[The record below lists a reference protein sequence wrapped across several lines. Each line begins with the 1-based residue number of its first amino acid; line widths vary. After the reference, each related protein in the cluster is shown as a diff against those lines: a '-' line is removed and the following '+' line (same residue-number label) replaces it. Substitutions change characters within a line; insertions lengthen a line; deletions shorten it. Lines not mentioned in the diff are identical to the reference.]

1 MRKKIVAMML
11 ITMMAVNVTA
21 CGGPANNGSGVSK
34 KTESTKKE
42 EKEYVDNIDAVAT
55 KPEDYKGKYIKFYG
69 IVSTVEDDDD
79 FYGCQVYVDLD
90 YNNSV
95 LLEIPKD
102 VMNEAPKSDDFL
114 SIDAKVEDSR
124 NGQTIMGVDST
135 WAYLKADS
143 VEKTTYLDSFG
154 KAETTWDFTDKS
166 IDQNGVKVDVTKV
179 EFAKDETRF
188 YVTVT
193 NNSSDTM
200 NLWTSSAKVIQNG
213 QQKDQSY
220 GNYWGDYPEVSSDII
235 PGASSSGILVFD
247 AMDPSDL
254 QLYIEG
260 SSDDWQLDFQ
270 PFTFDLAQ

>member
-1 MRKKIVAMML
+1 MKRKIVAMML
-11 ITMMAVNVTA
+11 IAMMAVNVTA
-21 CGGPANNGSGVSK
+21 CGGSTGSSPSDSK
-34 KTESTKKE
+34 KTESTKE
-42 EKEYVDNIDAVAT
+42 EKKEYVDNIDAVAS
-55 KPEDYKGKYIKFYG
+55 KPDDYKGKYIKFYG
-69 IVSTVEDDDD
+69 IVSTVEEDDD
-79 FYGCQVYVDLD
+79 FYGCQVYIDLD

-102 VMNEAPKSDDFL
+102 TISEAPKPDDFL
-114 SIDAKVEDSR
+114 SIDAKIEDSR
-124 NGQTIMGVDST
+124 DGQTVMGVDST

-154 KAETTWDFTDKS
+154 KAETTWEFTDKS
-166 IDQNGVKVDVTKV
+166 IDQSGIKVDVTKV

-193 NNSSDTM
+193 NNSSDSAS
-200 NLWTSSAKVIQNG
+200 LWTSSAKVIQNS

-235 PGASSSGILVFD
+235 PGASSSGIMVFD
-247 AMDPSDL
+247 AMDPAAL

-260 SSDDWQLDFQ
+260 SSDNWDIELS
-270 PFTFDLAQ
+270 PFVFDLAQ

>member
-21 CGGPANNGSGVSK
+21 CGGPANNGSGDSK

-166 IDQNGVKVDVTKV
+166 IDQKTKQ
-179 EFAKDETRF
+179 D
-188 YVTVT
+188 
-193 NNSSDTM
+193 SM
-200 NLWTSSAKVIQNG
+200 
-213 QQKDQSY
+213 
-220 GNYWGDYPEVSSDII
+220 
-235 PGASSSGILVFD
+235 
-247 AMDPSDL
+247 
-254 QLYIEG
+254 
-260 SSDDWQLDFQ
+260 
-270 PFTFDLAQ
+270 